1 MLIEP
6 TIEKLYALKL
16 GSMAVA
22 FLEQQKTAK
31 IGALSFDERFALL
44 VEAEHLARDNRRIKT
59 LLKDADLRISTAC
72 LEDVEASA
80 PRGLD
85 KALLR
90 QLASCAWVDQSHRV
104 LITGATGTGKSYL
117 ACAFGQAACRRGLR
131 VIYRRL
137 PRLLDE
143 LALAKA
149 DGTYAKTLRKLARAQ
164 LLIIDDL
171 GLGHPTDAQRH
182 DLLEVFED
190 RYGAR
195 ATVVTSQLPRENWH
209 EWIGDET
216 LADAI
221 LDRLVHNAY
230 TFDLKGPSRRKNKG

>member
-1 MLIEP
+1 M
-6 TIEKLYALKL
+6 
-16 GSMAVA
+16 
-22 FLEQQKTAK
+22 
-31 IGALSFDERFALL
+31 ALSVLC
-44 VEAEHLARDNRRIKT
+44 VYTQNNRRIP
-59 LLKDADLRISTAC
+59 DGIG
-72 LEDVEASA
+72 A
-80 PRGLD
+80 PRRSSSRCY
-85 KALLR
+85 A
-90 QLASCAWVDQSHRV
+90 QLASCAWVDQNHSV

-182 DLLEVFED
+182 DLLEVFAD

-221 LDRLVHNAY
+221 QGRLVHNAY
-230 TFDLKGPSRRKNKG
+230 TFDVKGPSRRKNKG

>member
-90 QLASCAWVDQSHRV
+90 QLASCAWVDQSHSV

-117 ACAFGQAACRRGLR
+117 ACAFGQAACRRF
-131 VIYRRL
+131 VQCV
-137 PRLLDE
+137 
-143 LALAKA
+143 AL
-149 DGTYAKTLRKLARAQ
+149 T
-164 LLIIDDL
+164 I
-171 GLGHPTDAQRH
+171 
-182 DLLEVFED
+182 V
-190 RYGAR
+190 
-195 ATVVTSQLPRENWH
+195 
-209 EWIGDET
+209 
-216 LADAI
+216 
-221 LDRLVHNAY
+221 
-230 TFDLKGPSRRKNKG
+230 